1 MERQSERFVRLTEG
15 VLVALVI
22 GLFSF
27 ASAAQEFEIDAAT
40 DVVGE
45 AVRVTTQYEDT
56 LLDVAR
62 RYGLGYEEIVRA
74 NPGIDPWLPG
84 EGTEV
89 LLPTRFLLPDAPRR
103 GIVINLPELRLY
115 YFPPAKDGVDRV
127 VTYPISIGRM
137 DWATPLGRTRVV
149 AKAKDPTWYPPESIR
164 EEHAAENRPLPRVV
178 PPGPDNPLGR
188 YAMRLALPGYLI
200 HGTNRPAGVGMR
212 VTHGCIRMYP
222 ENIEELFR
230 EVPIDTPVHIV
241 NQPYKMGWLDDTFYL
256 EAHLPLDEDRINE
269 TIDLTALTR
278 VYVAATRDRRA
289 EVDWDQAEAVVG
301 EALGL
306 PVQISRQ
313 QGAADI
319 ATKTAHVSSP

>member
-1 MERQSERFVRLTEG
+1 MRRQSERLLRLAEQI
-15 VLVALVI
+15 AL
-22 GLFSF
+22 GLLFGL
-27 ASAAQEFEIDAAT
+27 AGLSATAQEFEIDAAT

-115 YFPPAKDGVDRV
+115 YFPPSKDGVDRV

-137 DWATPLGRTRVV
+137 DWATPLGRTKVV

-222 ENIEELFR
+222 ENIEELFQK
-230 EVPIDTPVHIV
+230 VPIDTPVHIV

-256 EAHLPLDEDRINE
+256 EAHLPLDEDRVDDA
-269 TIDLTALTR
+269 IDLTVLTR

-306 PVQISRQ
+306 PVQISLPEEKV
-313 QGAADI
+313 AVVTD
-319 ATKTAHVSSP
+319 